1 MSRMRFVVRGRVQG
15 VMFRATAADEA
26 GRLGVR
32 GRIWNRDDG
41 AVEVEAE
48 GSAEQLRAFEAWLH
62 KGPPQARVESVD
74 AEDLPGEARYSGFSA
89 D

>member
-1 MSRMRFVVRGRVQG
+1 MTAKRFVVRGRVQG

-26 GRLGVR
+26 ARLGVS

-41 AVEVEAE
+41 AVEAEAV
-48 GSAEQLRAFEAWLH
+48 GSAEQLAAFERWLH
-62 KGPPQARVESVD
+62 RGPSHARVESVD
-74 AEDLPGEARYSGFSA
+74 AEDLPGAPPYRGFTA